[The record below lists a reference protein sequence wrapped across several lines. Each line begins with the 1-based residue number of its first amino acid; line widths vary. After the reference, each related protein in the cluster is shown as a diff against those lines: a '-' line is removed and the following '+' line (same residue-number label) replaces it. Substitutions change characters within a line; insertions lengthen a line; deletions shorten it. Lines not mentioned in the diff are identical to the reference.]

1 MEQEIGTWVAGVTYD
16 LLLRMALFS
25 LCAIIAGAVA
35 AYVVFRRSETGIMR
49 SSFFA
54 LHALLAIA
62 GTLFGCLW
70 YFLEP
75 AFAHDLLTALS
86 ALFIAGMAVAS
97 FTWGRIAIARSRDA
111 FGRAWPFV
119 LAYLPLY
126 VVLLFWKTRQGRE
139 QKRMKLPILLA
150 DRPAIWT
157 GIVAGILCGV
167 LDRTAVAATEARIEA
182 FFEAGYGF
190 DLALQFEGAADLL
203 AAIAAF
209 EQKRLPEN
217 IDDVLV
223 QTGSSASGPLLVR
236 TFRFDTAP
244 GESIGADDIDLT
256 SVDEIYCDDPS
267 MRRLLV
273 QGAQFE
279 EVFLDREET
288 EFLRYRVT
296 AETCQG

>member
-25 LCAIIAGAVA
+25 LGAIFAGAVA

-54 LHALLAIA
+54 LHAMLAVA
-62 GTLFGCLW
+62 GTLLGCLW
-70 YFLEP
+70 YVLAP
-75 AFAHDLLTALS
+75 ALANGLVTVLS
-86 ALFIAGMAVAS
+86 ALFVAGVAAGS
-97 FTWGRIAIARSRDA
+97 FAWGRIAIARARDA
-111 FGRAWPFV
+111 FGHAWPFF
-119 LAYLPLY
+119 LAYLPLH
-126 VVLLFWKTRQGRE
+126 VVLLFWKSRSGRE
-139 QKRMKLPILLA
+139 PLRMNLPILLS
-150 DRPAIWT
+150 DGPAIWT

-167 LDRTAVAATEARIEA
+167 LDRTVVAATEARIEA
-182 FFEAGYGF
+182 FFEAGNGF
-190 DLALQFEGAADLL
+190 DLALQFEGTADLL

-217 IDDVLV
+217 IDDELV
-223 QTGSSASGPLLVR
+223 QTGSTANGDLLVR

-244 GESIGADDIDLT
+244 GESIGADDIDLG

-267 MRRLLV
+267 MRRLLHH
-273 QGAQFE
+273 GASFE
-279 EVFLDREET
+279 EVYLDREET

-296 AETCQG
+296 AGTCRD